1 MILETVITR
10 FRVLDDAPVEVALRQ
25 LNINQNRTV
34 FVVAHDRLLIK
45 SFSDGDFWCWILEST
60 GKTLE
65 SRCRDNANKSLW
77 NAAPTTMSW
86 EN

>member
-10 FRVLDDAPVEVALRQ
+10 FRVLDDAPVQVALRQ
-25 LNINQNRTV
+25 LDINQNRTV
-34 FVVAHDRLLIK
+34 FVVAQDGKLFRPL
-45 SFSDGDFWCWILEST
+45 SDGDFWCWILEST
-60 GKTLE
+60 DKTLE